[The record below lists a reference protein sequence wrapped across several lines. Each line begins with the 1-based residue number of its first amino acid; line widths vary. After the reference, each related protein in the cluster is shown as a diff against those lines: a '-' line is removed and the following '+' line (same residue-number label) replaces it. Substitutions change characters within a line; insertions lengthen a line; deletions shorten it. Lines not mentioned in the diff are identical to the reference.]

1 MQNIIGLKE
10 LRTNPHKIAI
20 RTAKGES
27 FLVMKRTKLLF
38 EINPA
43 RQNEPANLLE
53 AWRKL
58 RGVLKG
64 KKIEDPVKWQKRI
77 RAESERSFK
86 FPPAN

>member
-43 RQNEPANLLE
+43 RQNKPDNLLD
-53 AWRKL
+53 AWKKL
-58 RGVLKG
+58 RGILKG
-64 KKIEDPVKWQKRI
+64 NKISDPVAWQKKIRS
-77 RAESERSFK
+77 ESEREFK
-86 FPPAN
+86 I